1 MLLPV
6 PDAIS
11 GSGRYFRYRMPG
23 TKFLTNFSDKFFD
36 VTNVMYIN
44 KKLTVRWSHI
54 GIELHSRIRM
64 FADRMLH
71 GVLTSGT
78 SGSGCPRGCR
88 RCCLHRVMP
97 RLAWRGWW
105 TSVVTMT
112 SMMGL
117 GLTPSGVA
125 TGGLLTPMGWS
136 VVGSPMFW
144 WGWWGDRANF
154 VKKLRWIVVTSTAGQ
169 STIFVVFRL

>member
-1 MLLPV
+1 MGSNSGYLLK
-6 PDAIS
+6 
-11 GSGRYFRYRMPG
+11 YFLLY
-23 TKFLTNFSDKFFD
+23 
-36 VTNVMYIN
+36 VN
-44 KKLTVRWSHI
+44 KKLTMRWSHI
-54 GIELHSRIRM
+54 GIELHCRIRM

-71 GVLTSGT
+71 RMLTAT
-78 SGSGCPRGCR
+78 SGSGCRGCR
-88 RCCLHRVMP
+88 RCWHRVMP

-117 GLTPSGVA
+117 GLTPGVA
-125 TGGLLTPMGWS
+125 TSGGLLTPMGS
-136 VVGSPMFW
+136 VVRSPMFW

-169 STIFVVFRL
+169 STVFVVFRL